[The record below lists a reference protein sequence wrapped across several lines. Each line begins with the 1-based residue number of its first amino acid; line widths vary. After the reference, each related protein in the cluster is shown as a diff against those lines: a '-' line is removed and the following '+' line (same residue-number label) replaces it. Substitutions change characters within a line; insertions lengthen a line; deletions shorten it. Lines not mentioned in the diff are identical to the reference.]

1 MSDYIKTIYNE
12 TSRPVNSYPGKLAKY
27 IVSNFNL
34 NTNEKFLEPGF
45 GRGEFLDEFRKLGLD
60 CYGIDISNSAGSF
73 FKDNSKIKTG
83 INVEQDKWPF
93 PDNYFDCVYS
103 KSLME
108 HLQDPQ
114 KYLNEAKRVLKPGG
128 KILCFIPDWEA
139 NYQIYFDDHTHVKP
153 FTKISL
159 RDILKI
165 TDFKSVKVYR
175 FRQLPITWKYPF
187 INTFCHLISFFI
199 PHRSNNKFL
208 RWSKEL
214 MLIGYATK

>member
-1 MSDYIKTIYNE
+1 MSDYINTIYNDE
-12 TSRPVNSYPGKLAKY
+12 SRPLNSYPGKLAKY
-27 IVSNFNL
+27 IFSNFNL
-34 NTNEKFLEPGF
+34 KANDKFLEPGF
-45 GRGEFLDEFRKLGLD
+45 GRGEFLNEFKKLGLD
-60 CYGIDISNSAGSF
+60 CYGIDISDTAGDL
-73 FKDNSKIKTG
+73 FKGNLKIKTG
-83 INVEQDKWPF
+83 INVEQDTWPF
-93 PDNYFDCVYS
+93 PDNYFDCIYS

-159 RDILKI
+159 RDILRM
-165 TDFKSVKVYR
+165 TDFKSIKVYR

-187 INTFCHLISFFI
+187 MNIISYLVSFFV
-199 PHRSNNKFL
+199 PHRSKIKFL

-214 MLIGYATK
+214 MLIGYAIK